1 MTKKTLIF
9 VFSLFLIGSVSLFFS
24 KPFVFSYDIRMIIAS
39 LIAMFLAQYI
49 EIPIG
54 GVRFTA
60 KPFLYLFLIPFITP
74 ETVMFLS
81 LLTIPLVKKIPW
93 QTKLLRLAFEFL
105 QFSVGIFFFK
115 HAIYDYLSLVYFA
128 AGYFATNV
136 ILSFVYIPF
145 FTKTNLK
152 NYLSVGFLVFLL
164 GLYASLIVTTLYIL
178 PEVKLTYLIFTF
190 LLYAGFLVQLHYT
203 VTAQVWYQEL
213 KYEQDEIKR
222 EIENLSKIPAV
233 LEELGR
239 EDVDKVLSDLLE
251 VSCKM
256 IGFSAALLNLFDYKS
271 GRVVRV
277 AKYGI
282 KDEDFEMLKSR
293 QPQIK
298 DTLVLMQSRFD
309 SGGVYFIPKG
319 SINLDQTYVFR
330 PLEYAMLDVDN
341 AWDPDDLFLV
351 PLIYNNKTI
360 GYISFDKPINGLRP
374 AKREIELSKFFA
386 WQFVQIVKESKYR
399 GFFLS
404 YYPEE
409 TTVSE
414 LMEEISKAI
423 EMKRTFSFVYLD
435 IDNFDKLNLEKGYV
449 FGDEILREIK
459 NSLENEIRNYGLYTR
474 VGDEFMILLWTK
486 SKSDAMI
493 LVQKVI
499 DNIKEKYPYVSISGA
514 VVKYPVDADNLEGI
528 LNKAKTALSASKK
541 SGGGRLINI

>member
-1 MTKKTLIF
+1 VTKKTLIF
-9 VFSLFLIGSVSLFFS
+9 VFSLFFIGSVFLFFS
-24 KPFVFSYDIRMIIAS
+24 KPFIFSYDIRMIIAS
-39 LIAMFLAQYI
+39 LIAMVLAQYI

-60 KPFLYLFLIPFITP
+60 KPFSYLFLIPLITP
-74 ETVMFLS
+74 ETIMFFS
-81 LLTIPLVKKIPW
+81 LLTTSLTKKISW
-93 QTKLLRLAFEFL
+93 QTKIFRLAFEFL
-105 QFSVGIFFFK
+105 QFSVGIFLFR
-115 HAIYDYLSLVYFA
+115 HAVYDYLSVVYFA
-128 AGYFATNV
+128 VGYFATNI
-136 ILSFVYIPF
+136 ILNFVYITF
-145 FTKTNLK
+145 FTKTKLK
-152 NYLSVGFLVFLL
+152 QYIGVGFLVFLL
-164 GLYASLIVTTLYIL
+164 SLYASLIVTTLYIL

-190 LLYAGFLVQLHYT
+190 LLYTGFLVQLYYT

-213 KYEQDEIKR
+213 RYEQDEIKR

-233 LEELGR
+233 LEEQDT

-282 KDEDFEMLKSR
+282 KDKDFEMLKSR

-298 DTLVLMQSRFD
+298 DTLILMQSRFD

-319 SINLDQTYVFR
+319 SIDLDQTYIFR
-330 PLEYAMLDVDN
+330 PLEYTMLDVNN

-351 PLIYNNKTI
+351 PLVYDNKTI
-360 GYISFDKPINGLRP
+360 GYISFDKPVNGLRP

-399 GFFLS
+399 SFFLS

-409 TTVSE
+409 ATVSE
-414 LMEEISKAI
+414 LMEEISKAL

-435 IDNFDKLNLEKGYV
+435 VDNFDKINLEKGYI

-459 NSLENEIRNYGLYTR
+459 NSLENEIRNYGLYTNI
-474 VGDEFMILLWTK
+474 GDEFMILLWTK

-499 DNIKEKYPYVSISGA
+499 ENIKGKYPYVSISGA

-528 LNKAKTALSASKK
+528 LNKAKTALVAGKK
-541 SGGGRLINI
+541 SGGGRIINL

>member
-271 GRVVRV
+271 GRVVSV

-435 IDNFDKLNLEKGYV
+435 IDNFDKLNLEKGYA

-459 NSLENEIRNYGLYTR
+459 KSLENEVRNYGFYTR
-474 VGDEFMILLWTK
+474 IGDEFMILLWTK

-499 DNIKEKYPYVSISGA
+499 ENVKEKYPYVSISGA
-514 VVKYPVDADNLEGI
+514 VVKYPVDAGNLEGI
-528 LNKAKTALSASKK
+528 LNKAKTALNASKK

>member
-9 VFSLFLIGSVSLFFS
+9 VLSLFLIGSVFLFFS
-24 KPFVFSYDIRMIIAS
+24 KPFIFSYDIRMIITS
-39 LIAMFLAQYI
+39 LIAMVLAQYI

-54 GVRFTA
+54 GIRFIA
-60 KPFLYLFLIPFITP
+60 KPFLHLFLIPFITP

-81 LLTIPLVKKIPW
+81 LLTIPLTKRISW
-93 QTKLLRLAFEFL
+93 QTKFLRLVFEFL
-105 QFSVGIFFFK
+105 QFSVGIFLFK
-115 HAIYDYLSLVYFA
+115 HALYDYLSLIYFA
-128 AGYFATNV
+128 VGYFATNIV
-136 ILSFVYIPF
+136 LSFVYIPF
-145 FTKTNLK
+145 FTKTKLK

-178 PEVKLTYLIFTF
+178 PEAKLAYLIFTF
-190 LLYAGFLVQLHYT
+190 LLYAGFLVQLYYT

-233 LEELGR
+233 LEELGT
-239 EDVDKVLSDLLE
+239 EDVDKVLNDLLE

-271 GRVVRV
+271 GKVVRV

-282 KDEDFEMLKSR
+282 KDEDFEMLKTR

-319 SINLDQTYVFR
+319 SIDLDQTYVFK
-330 PLEYAMLDVDN
+330 PLEYAMLDVNN

-351 PLIYNNKTI
+351 PLVYSNKTI
-360 GYISFDKPINGLRP
+360 GYISFDKPVNGLRP

-409 TTVSE
+409 ATVSE
-414 LMEEISKAI
+414 LMEEMSKAI
-423 EMKRTFSFVYLD
+423 EMKRTFSFMYLD

-459 NSLENEIRNYGLYTR
+459 NSLENEIKNYGLYTHM
-474 VGDEFMILLWTK
+474 GDEFMILLWTK
-486 SKSDAMI
+486 SKSDAMMV
-493 LVQKVI
+493 VQKVI
-499 DNIKEKYPYVSISGA
+499 ENIKEKYPDVSISGA

>member
-1 MTKKTLIF
+1 
-9 VFSLFLIGSVSLFFS
+9 
-24 KPFVFSYDIRMIIAS
+24 MIIAS
-39 LIAMFLAQYI
+39 LIAMVLAQYI

-74 ETVMFLS
+74 ETIMFFS
-81 LLTIPLVKKIPW
+81 LLTTPLTKKISW
-93 QTKLLRLAFEFL
+93 QIRFLRLAFEFL
-105 QFSVGIFFFK
+105 QFSVGIFLFR
-115 HAIYDYLSLVYFA
+115 HAFYDYLSVVYFA
-128 AGYFATNV
+128 VGYFATNI
-136 ILSFVYIPF
+136 ILSFVYITF
-145 FTKTNLK
+145 FTKTKLK
-152 NYLSVGFLVFLL
+152 QYIGVGFLVFLL

-190 LLYAGFLVQLHYT
+190 LLYTGFLVQWYYT

-213 KYEQDEIKR
+213 RYEQDEIKR

-233 LEELGR
+233 LEEQGT

-298 DTLVLMQSRFD
+298 DTLILMQSRFD

-319 SINLDQTYVFR
+319 SIDLDQTYIFR
-330 PLEYAMLDVDN
+330 PLEYTMLDANN

-351 PLIYNNKTI
+351 PLVYDNKTI
-360 GYISFDKPINGLRP
+360 GYISFDKPVNGLRP

-399 GFFLS
+399 RFFLS

-409 TTVSE
+409 ATVSE

-435 IDNFDKLNLEKGYV
+435 VDNFDKINLEKGYI

-459 NSLENEIRNYGLYTR
+459 NSLENEIRSYGLYTNI
-474 VGDEFMILLWTK
+474 GDEFMILLWTK

-499 DNIKEKYPYVSISGA
+499 ENIKEKYPYVSISGA

-528 LNKAKTALSASKK
+528 LSKAKTALVAGKK
-541 SGGGRLINI
+541 SGGGRIINL

>member
-1 MTKKTLIF
+1 
-9 VFSLFLIGSVSLFFS
+9 
-24 KPFVFSYDIRMIIAS
+24 
-39 LIAMFLAQYI
+39 
-49 EIPIG
+49 
-54 GVRFTA
+54 
-60 KPFLYLFLIPFITP
+60 
-74 ETVMFLS
+74 
-81 LLTIPLVKKIPW
+81 
-93 QTKLLRLAFEFL
+93 
-105 QFSVGIFFFK
+105 
-115 HAIYDYLSLVYFA
+115 
-128 AGYFATNV
+128 
-136 ILSFVYIPF
+136 
-145 FTKTNLK
+145 
-152 NYLSVGFLVFLL
+152 
-164 GLYASLIVTTLYIL
+164 
-178 PEVKLTYLIFTF
+178 
-190 LLYAGFLVQLHYT
+190 
-203 VTAQVWYQEL
+203 
-213 KYEQDEIKR
+213 
-222 EIENLSKIPAV
+222 
-233 LEELGR
+233 
-239 EDVDKVLSDLLE
+239 
-251 VSCKM
+251 
-256 IGFSAALLNLFDYKS
+256 LLNLFDYKS

-435 IDNFDKLNLEKGYV
+435 IDNFDKLNLEKGYA

-459 NSLENEIRNYGLYTR
+459 KSLE
-474 VGDEFMILLWTK
+474 MK
-486 SKSDAMI
+486 
-493 LVQKVI
+493 
-499 DNIKEKYPYVSISGA
+499 
-514 VVKYPVDADNLEGI
+514 
-528 LNKAKTALSASKK
+528 
-541 SGGGRLINI
+541 

>member
-1 MTKKTLIF
+1 VTKKTLIF
-9 VFSLFLIGSVSLFFS
+9 VSSLFLIGSVFLFFS
-24 KPFVFSYDIRMIIAS
+24 KPFIFSYDIRMIIAS
-39 LIAMFLAQYI
+39 LIAMVLAQYI

-54 GVRFTA
+54 GIRFTA
-60 KPFLYLFLIPFITP
+60 KPFSYLFLIPFITP
-74 ETVMFLS
+74 ETIMFFS
-81 LLTIPLVKKIPW
+81 LLTTPLTKKISW
-93 QTKLLRLAFEFL
+93 QIRFFRLAFEFL
-105 QFSVGIFFFK
+105 QFSVGIFFFR
-115 HAIYDYLSLVYFA
+115 HAVYDYLSVVYFA
-128 AGYFATNV
+128 VGYFATNI
-136 ILSFVYIPF
+136 ILSFVYITF
-145 FTKTNLK
+145 FTKTKLK
-152 NYLSVGFLVFLL
+152 QYIGVGFLVFLL

-190 LLYAGFLVQLHYT
+190 LLYTGFLVQLYYT

-213 KYEQDEIKR
+213 RYEQDEIKR
-222 EIENLSKIPAV
+222 EVENLSKIPAV
-233 LEELGR
+233 LEEQGM

-298 DTLVLMQSRFD
+298 DTLILMQSRFD

-319 SINLDQTYVFR
+319 SIDLDQTYIFR
-330 PLEYAMLDVDN
+330 PLEYTILDVNN

-351 PLIYNNKTI
+351 PLVYDNKTI
-360 GYISFDKPINGLRP
+360 GYISFDKPVNGLRP
-374 AKREIELSKFFA
+374 AKREIELSRFFA

-399 GFFLS
+399 IFFLS
-404 YYPEE
+404 YYSEE
-409 TTVSE
+409 ATVSE

-435 IDNFDKLNLEKGYV
+435 VDNFDKINLEKGYI

-459 NSLENEIRNYGLYTR
+459 NSLENEIRNYGLYTNI
-474 VGDEFMILLWTK
+474 GDEFMILLWTK

-499 DNIKEKYPYVSISGA
+499 ENIKEKYPYVSISGA

-528 LNKAKTALSASKK
+528 LNKAKTALVAGKK
-541 SGGGRLINI
+541 SGGGRIINL

>member
-1 MTKKTLIF
+1 VTKKTLIF
-9 VFSLFLIGSVSLFFS
+9 VFSLFLIGSVFLFFS
-24 KPFVFSYDIRMIIAS
+24 KPFIFSYDIRMIIAS
-39 LIAMFLAQYI
+39 LIAMVLAQYI